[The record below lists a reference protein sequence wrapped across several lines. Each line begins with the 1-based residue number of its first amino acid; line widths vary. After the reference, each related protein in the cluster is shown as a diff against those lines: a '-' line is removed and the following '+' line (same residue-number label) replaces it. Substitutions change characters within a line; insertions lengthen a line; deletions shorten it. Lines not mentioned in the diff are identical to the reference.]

1 MRALNVVK
9 ARLRS
14 LLDSDNDVDV
24 ASTVPVDGMM
34 LD

>member
-1 MRALNVVK
+1 MRALNVVE

-14 LLDSDNDVDV
+14 LLDSDDDVT
-24 ASTVPVDGMM
+24 SMVPVDGMM

>member
-1 MRALNVVK
+1 MRALNVVE
-9 ARLRS
+9 APLRL
-14 LLDSDNDVDV
+14 LLNFDDDV

>member
-1 MRALNVVK
+1 MRALNVVE

-14 LLDSDNDVDV
+14 LLDSDDDV